1 MGWADRLV
9 KCLMVCRIKGNCV
22 CHLCK
27 CSDCQSDCMKD
38 NQGLSRENSAENITP
53 HGVSKKLSLI

>member
-1 MGWADRLV
+1 MGWSDKLLRCLTICRV
-9 KCLMVCRIKGNCV
+9 KSSCV

-38 NQGLSRENSAENITP
+38 NQLSRENSMQNITP
-53 HGVSKKLSLI
+53 QGVSGKKQSLV